1 MSPGLTLEGAGSYAS
16 HDDDDDDDDDELD
29 FEQHGQARRQRPEVA
44 FVSLVDGKYT
54 VRGRLLLRAPAAEV
68 YQLLT
73 DYAGCHR
80 VFSNIAASQVVA
92 GPDGGKQVEQLCI
105 WKFLAFSGT
114 FKVQL
119 GVVED
124 DAARTLLFNLVHS
137 NFMSDFEGRWAVAP
151 APAPQAAPPGEQW
164 CEVQHTLSVVPAVQV
179 PAPVA
184 YYTRSI
190 FVKQVEGILLDLQR
204 GLPRWRAERS

>member
-1 MSPGLTLEGAGSYAS
+1 MPGIIKSLHAVSHAS
-16 HDDDDDDDDDELD
+16 HDDDVELD
-29 FEQHGQARRQRPEVA
+29 LGEQELERGKLRPEVV

-54 VRGRLLLRAPAAEV
+54 VQGRLLLRAPASEV
-68 YQLLT
+68 YELLT
-73 DYAGCHR
+73 DYAGCHT
-80 VFSNIAASQVVA
+80 VFSNIAASQVLT
-92 GPDGGKQVEQLCI
+92 GPDGGKQVEQLCR

-124 DAARTLLFNLVHS
+124 TAARTLLFNLVQS
-137 NFMSDFEGRWAVAP
+137 SFMSDFEGRWAVAP
-151 APAPQAAPPGEQW
+151 AAPPPGAAPAPAGEQW
-164 CEVQHTLSVVPAVQV
+164 CEVQHTLSVVPAVPV

-184 YYTRSI
+184 FYTRSI

>member
-1 MSPGLTLEGAGSYAS
+1 MSGLARALPGGESGSTTTTVLEAPPATPRTHMLEEQGSHAS
-16 HDDDDDDDDDELD
+16 YDDDDDEDLELQH
-29 FEQHGQARRQRPEVA
+29 EQERQQRPEVA

-54 VRGRLLLRAPAAEV
+54 VRGRLLLRAPASEAYE
-68 YQLLT
+68 LLT

-80 VFSNIAASQVVA
+80 VFSNIAASDVVV
-92 GPDGGKQVEQLCI
+92 GPDGGKRVEQICR
-105 WKFLAFSGT
+105 WRFLAFSGT

-124 DAARTLLFNLVHS
+124 DAARTLLFNLV
-137 NFMSDFEGRWAVAP
+137 
-151 APAPQAAPPGEQW
+151 
-164 CEVQHTLSVVPAVQV
+164 

-184 YYTRSI
+184 GYTRFI

>member
-1 MSPGLTLEGAGSYAS
+1 MEDAVLGGEPHERAAWRGMRRVASTGACQCGSGLSSTQRRMGKAGFGGGTATGITPTPKWPNTPHRTTPRPSPPPRAHT
-16 HDDDDDDDDDELD
+16 HDPL
-29 FEQHGQARRQRPEVA
+29 QICRWR
-44 FVSLVDGKYT
+44 
-54 VRGRLLLRAPAAEV
+54 
-68 YQLLT
+68 
-73 DYAGCHR
+73 
-80 VFSNIAASQVVA
+80 
-92 GPDGGKQVEQLCI
+92 
-105 WKFLAFSGT
+105 FLAFSGT

-151 APAPQAAPPGEQW
+151 AAAPPGAPPGEQW
-164 CEVQHTLSVVPAVQV
+164 CEVQHTLAVVPAVQV

-184 YYTRSI
+184 GYTRFI